1 MAGDEEDD
9 GVWVEAE
16 TRVIHRQAEGSS
28 VSHVPVTVT
37 NAWQKT
43 VKGKRLIFGS

>member
-16 TRVIHRQAEGSS
+16 TGVIHRQAEGGT

-37 NAWQKT
+37 NAWQKM
-43 VKGKRLIFGS
+43 VEGKGLIFGS